1 MQFSRSD
8 FIVALTSSNN
18 PITVY
23 VFLGRETEGDFE
35 WASELLRSL
44 SPSPSPSLN
53 FPDPSPKYAI
63 HQVVGGSIS
72 LTPILTGESGNPAV
86 MQTTY
91 ANFEWQWTGIGLLSV
106 ERSLPLFPL

>member
-8 FIVALTSSNN
+8 FIVVLTSSNN

-44 SPSPSPSLN
+44 SPSPSLN

>member
-1 MQFSRSD
+1 MY
-8 FIVALTSSNN
+8 
-18 PITVY
+18 Y
-23 VFLGRETEGDFE
+23 VLGRETEGDFE
-35 WASELLRSL
+35 WASERRSL
-44 SPSPSPSLN
+44 SPTLPPSLN

-63 HQVVGGSIS
+63 HQVGGSIS

-86 MQTTY
+86 MHTTY